1 MFLGIAAI
9 YNITFFLFEL
19 LPIEAVLYP
28 TALCA
33 LFGLVLLFVGFSK
46 VKRRHISLLEVTN
59 FSSDTATALP
69 RPKTIYD
76 RDYTNIINQLCYEIK
91 TDETIS
97 SSKYNRM
104 IDYYTMWVHQIKTPI
119 SSMHLKLQQEDSELS
134 RSVSSDLLKI
144 DQYADMVLAFLR
156 LDSDYT
162 DYVLKEHTL
171 DPIIRQ
177 AIKKYASEF
186 ILRRITLC
194 YEPIT
199 AKVVTDEKW
208 LAFVIEQLISNAL
221 KYTVEGTV
229 SIYFEKPSTLC
240 IADTGIGISKE
251 YLPRIFERG
260 YTGINGRADRK
271 ATGIGLH
278 LCKRICSNLGHDI
291 SAYSGEKGTT
301 IRINLSQTR
310 HDE

>member
-1 MFLGIAAI
+1 
-9 YNITFFLFEL
+9 
-19 LPIEAVLYP
+19 
-28 TALCA
+28 
-33 LFGLVLLFVGFSK
+33 
-46 VKRRHISLLEVTN
+46 
-59 FSSDTATALP
+59 
-69 RPKTIYD
+69 
-76 RDYTNIINQLCYEIK
+76 
-91 TDETIS
+91 
-97 SSKYNRM
+97 
-104 IDYYTMWVHQIKTPI
+104 
-119 SSMHLKLQQEDSELS
+119 MHLKLQQEDSELS

-251 YLPRIFERG
+251 DLPRIFERG

-291 SAYSGEKGTT
+291 SAYSDEKGTT